1 MEPSLRYPT
10 NKNSFFTSQ
19 ETRQI
24 GGGIVLWRGYFQSV
38 RPAIGRVLINVDTTT
53 GAMYK
58 SGKLIDVALEFL
70 DKPKRPNALSPQHEF
85 PERER
90 LRLQQFIS
98 GIKVTTPYRTDN
110 PDRKRRVR
118 QLTRE
123 SARNR
128 TFDVGNGQTMTVA
141 EYFLQKFNI
150 PLRFPDAICVEVC
163 TTSVLSFSPS
173 DKT

>member
-1 MEPSLRYPT
+1 
-10 NKNSFFTSQ
+10 
-19 ETRQI
+19 
-24 GGGIVLWRGYFQSV
+24 V

-53 GAMYK
+53 GAMYN
-58 SGKLIDVALEFL
+58 SGNLRDLALEFL
-70 DKPKRPNALSPQHEF
+70 DKPNQPNALAPLHGL

-98 GIKVTTPYRTDN
+98 GIKVTTPYRTHD
-110 PDRKRRVR
+110 PDKKRTVK

-128 TFDVGNGQTMTVA
+128 TFDVGDGQTMTIE
-141 EYFLQKFNI
+141 EYFLQKWNI

-163 TTSVLSFSPS
+163 TMSVLSFSPS
-173 DKT
+173 DET

>member
-1 MEPSLRYPT
+1 MEPSLRYPS
-10 NKNSFFTSQ
+10 NKNSFVTSQ
-19 ETRQI
+19 EARSI

-38 RPAIGRVLINVDTTT
+38 QPAIGRVLISVNTTT

-70 DKPKRPNALSPQHEF
+70 DKPKQLNALSPQHGL

-98 GIKVTTPYRTDN
+98 GIKVTTPYRTHN
-110 PDRKRRVR
+110 PDRKRIVR
-118 QLTRE
+118 RLTRE

-128 TFDVGNGQTMTVA
+128 TFDVGNGQIMTVA

-150 PLRFPDAICVEVC
+150 SLRFPDAICVVVC
-163 TTSVLSFSPS
+163 TTVLSLSPS